1 MHSYIKCDN
10 IKKVSNMTE
19 DGIMQREY
27 VEIPENTL
35 KEWFSKK
42 VDFFVV
48 EVINYILLKKRTPT
62 IYTINAINNS

>member
-1 MHSYIKCDN
+1 
-10 IKKVSNMTE
+10 MTE

-27 VEIPENTL
+27 VEIAENTL

>member
-27 VEIPENTL
+27 VEIAENTL

>member
-27 VEIPENTL
+27 VEIAENTL

-42 VDFFVV
+42 VDFFVI